1 MRKFNVELN
10 VSKLNTFKVQLAQI
24 DTRIAALQSQL
35 ETVKLLQNAKAQQV
49 SQLETAIKLAQS
61 TPSVS

>member
-35 ETVKLLQNAKAQQV
+35 ETVKLLQNAKALQV